1 MEPVT
6 TTSSTVIVNPLTNPL
21 VAGLLCGAGV
31 AVGWR
36 LGNILVNQGE
46 RAAEKGITAAK
57 LALAKRK
64 AEKELAAAAEAA
76 PEPAATIPSI
86 AELMAL
92 LQTPPAPVATALAEA
107 TAAVKAA
114 TPVEVE
120 VPAVVSAEEKK
131 LAELYK
137 LLTSGGGEIGAKL
150 AKAAKA

>member
-6 TTSSTVIVNPLTNPL
+6 TTSTVIVNPLTNPL

-46 RAAEKGITAAK
+46 KAAEKGIAAAK

-64 AEKELAAAAEAA
+64 AEKELAEAAEAA
-76 PEPAATIPSI
+76 PETAATPSI
-86 AELMAL
+86 AELLAL
-92 LQTPPAPVATALAEA
+92 LQATPKQVTVTLAEA
-107 TAAVKAA
+107 EATAVKAA
-114 TPVEVE
+114 TPAEVE

-137 LLTSGGGEIGAKL
+137 LLTSGGGEIGVKL